1 MTVRVSRLDNG
12 LTVVTD
18 PMPNIMTAAVALTV
32 NAGAR
37 HETQAQHGIAHMLE
51 HMAFK
56 GTATR
61 SAAEMVGAI
70 ERVGGSLNAATSHE
84 NTVYAARILA
94 EDVPLAVTLIG
105 DIIENSRLE
114 PEELAREQGVVL
126 SEIGEAEDTPDDL
139 VFEMMSE
146 TAFPEQPLGRPIL
159 GTRDSVRAMTVD
171 SIRGYLSGHYRPG
184 SMILSAAGAVDH
196 DSFCAMA
203 ADAFRM
209 SDGRE
214 ASSFAPARY
223 QGGITTRARDL
234 DQTHLVL
241 GFEGAPTGSDGFFTA
256 DIAST
261 ILGGGMSSRLFQEAR
276 ERRGLCYSIYAYS
289 WGFAETGLFG
299 VYAGTAPE
307 DVADLS
313 DVIRHEICAMAQGV
327 TEDEIASAC
336 AQSKAGLLMSLENCA
351 SRAEQIA
358 RHLVVF
364 GEVLPAEALVARL
377 EAVTAQ
383 DVSAF
388 MQRVAAEAEAT
399 VSIVGPGAPEAAAQR
414 IAAAYGSGR

>member
-37 HETQAQHGIAHMLE
+37 HETHAQHGIAHMLE

-56 GTATR
+56 GTSAR
-61 SAAEMVGAI
+61 SAAEIVGAI

-84 NTVYAARILA
+84 NTVYAARVLA

-126 SEIGEAEDTPDDL
+126 SEIGEAEDTPDDI

-171 SIRGYLSGHYRPG
+171 SIRGYLASHYRPG
-184 SMILSAAGAVDH
+184 AMILSAAGAVDH
-196 DSFCAMA
+196 DRFCELAA
-203 ADAFRM
+203 GAFKGADAAA
-209 SDGRE
+209 
-214 ASSFAPARY
+214 ASSFEDARY
-223 QGGITTRARDL
+223 KGGVTARARDL

-241 GFEGAPTGSDGFFTA
+241 GFEGAATGSDDFFTA

-261 ILGGGMSSRLFQEAR
+261 VLGGGMSSRLFQEAR
-276 ERRGLCYSIYAYS
+276 ERRGLCYSIYAFN

-307 DVADLS
+307 DADGLAQ
-313 DVIRHEICAMAQGV
+313 VVRGEIEAMAADV
-327 TEDEIASAC
+327 TEAEVASAC

-364 GEVLPAEALVARL
+364 GEVLPPEALVARL
-377 EAVTAQ
+377 EAVTTAH
-383 DVSAF
+383 VREFMAALAGSAP
-388 MQRVAAEAEAT
+388 AT
-399 VSIVGPGAPEAAAQR
+399 LSVVGPNASLASTDRLAAHFV
-414 IAAAYGSGR
+414 

>member
-1 MTVRVSRLDNG
+1 MTVTVSRLDNG

-18 PMPNIMTAAVALTV
+18 HMPHIKTAAVALTV

-37 HETQAQHGIAHMLE
+37 HETKAQHGIAHMLE

-61 SAAEMVGAI
+61 SAAEIVGAI
-70 ERVGGSLNAATSHE
+70 EQVGGSLNAATSHE

-94 EDVPLAVTLIG
+94 EDVPLAITLIA
-105 DIIENSRLE
+105 DILENSRLDDA
-114 PEELAREQGVVL
+114 ELAREQGVVL

-146 TAFPEQPLGRPIL
+146 AAFPDQPLGRPIL
-159 GTRDSVRAMTVD
+159 GTRNSVRGMTA
-171 SIRGYLSGHYRPG
+171 STIRAYLADHYRPG
-184 SMILSAAGAVDH
+184 AMILSASGAVEHAQIVELAQEAFHATGDMPA
-196 DSFCAMA
+196 SRFEPASYRGGLA
-203 ADAFRM
+203 A
-209 SDGRE
+209 
-214 ASSFAPARY
+214 
-223 QGGITTRARDL
+223 RARDL

-241 GFEGAPTGSDGFFTA
+241 GFEGAATGSDDFFSA

-276 ERRGLCYSIYAYS
+276 EKRGLCYSVYAFN
-289 WGFAETGLFG
+289 WGFEDTGLFG
-299 VYAGTAPE
+299 VYAGAAPQ
-307 DVADLS
+307 DVEELTS
-313 DVIRHEICAMAQGV
+313 VIHHEVKQMAQGV
-327 TEDEIASAC
+327 DETEINAAR

-364 GEVLPAEALVARL
+364 GEVLTADDLVARL
-377 EAVTAQ
+377 DAVTQA
-383 DVSAF
+383 DICTF
-388 MQRVAAEAEAT
+388 MNRLLTNNAPTA
-399 VSIVGPGAPEAAAQR
+399 SIVGPNATIEAAGNVAGVFR
-414 IAAAYGSGR
+414 SA